1 MLNTRV
7 QGDVGE
13 RCAEKY
19 LVRKGFKIIGRKYQT
34 YVGEVDLIAV
44 DSRRDLVFVEVRSKW
59 VDQRFEAERE
69 DFITPEESVSFP
81 KIRKVEKTAEH
92 FLKNMES
99 IWGREVTVGEVNDF
113 PDWRIDLV
121 SIVFVR
127 SERKALIKHFEYI
140 Y

>member
-7 QGDVGE
+7 RGDVGE
-13 RCAEKY
+13 QCAEKY
-19 LVRKGFKIIGRKYQT
+19 LVQKGFKIIGRKYQT

-44 DSRRDLVFVEVRSKW
+44 DERGDLVFVEVRSKW
-59 VDQRFEAERE
+59 VDRRFEAEKD

-99 IWGREVTVGEVNDF
+99 IWSKEVKAGEIDDF

-121 SIVFVR
+121 SIVFIR
-127 SERKALIKHFEYI
+127 SERKALIKHYEYI